1 MFVDPLGD
9 PRRKEATKKPEWG
22 KFEVHAREKRF
33 FSLAEET
40 GCHGGWEQ
48 RWRRDGTQVP
58 GTSEMRAG
66 QMVVTAA
73 GLEPRA
79 LESAERPV
87 LPAT

>member
-22 KFEVHAREKRF
+22 KFEVNAREKRF

-58 GTSEMRAG
+58 GRDDFRDEGRGDGGYGSWT
-66 QMVVTAA
+66 
-73 GLEPRA
+73 
-79 LESAERPV
+79 
-87 LPAT
+87 